1 MCDMATIVGGVH
13 DHCLVLIT
21 VEPLLTL
28 SPVDS
33 CSHKAHINLYGVF
46 ILGVNIKYRIAGK
59 FGGGL
64 ADLRANRQI
73 KIRQYFCV
81 MSLRSSVGGV
91 WRSKVRRD
99 SDMALFKYFSRVPTL
114 LVDVKSSNTAFDC
127 QFHCS
132 AK

>member
-1 MCDMATIVGGVH
+1 M
-13 DHCLVLIT
+13 
-21 VEPLLTL
+21 
-28 SPVDS
+28 
-33 CSHKAHINLYGVF
+33 
-46 ILGVNIKYRIAGK
+46 
-59 FGGGL
+59 
-64 ADLRANRQI
+64 RANRQI
-73 KIRQYFCV
+73 KIRQYFCL

-114 LVDVKSSNTAFDC
+114 PAKVPSLSEKELERTNADVKQNLPGNVADDGIPSHDCHSVPVLVVTSFSLAWQFFPHARRPCILVDVKSSNTAFDC